1 MMLPLQFLQLT
12 AHLVADFLL
21 QNEQWSQQKEKK
33 IISKVHLLH
42 ILIVFVSSWIF
53 SLQWAFWSAALALTA
68 LHFLTD
74 VTKSLIKV
82 KWNKDWFFIDQFIH
96 IIIIVAV
103 VWLYSKSGMNE
114 LPSFINTQTAAIIF
128 AYTLCVK
135 PSNIIIRYIFRYFSI
150 PAPLETNNENG
161 GGLPNAGK
169 LIGITE
175 RLLVLTLVLLQQ
187 YSVVGF
193 IIAAKSILRFSDA
206 QKTEY
211 VLVGTLLS
219 FGIAIL
225 MGVMVSYL

>member
-1 MMLPLQFLQLT
+1 MMLTLLFLQLT

-21 QNEQWSQQKEKK
+21 QSENWSLQKEKK
-33 IISKVHLLH
+33 IISKLHLWH
-42 ILIVFVSSWIF
+42 ILIVFVSSWLF
-53 SLQWAFWSAALALTA
+53 SLQWAFWPAALSLTA
-68 LHFLTD
+68 LHLLAD

-82 KWNKDWFFIDQFIH
+82 KWNKDWFFIDQSIH
-96 IIIIVAV
+96 IIIIIII
-103 VWLYSKSGMNE
+103 VWLYSESGANQ
-114 LPSFINTQTAAIIF
+114 LPVFVNSQIAAIIF

-150 PAPLETNNENG
+150 PTPAETNNENG

-225 MGVMVSYL
+225 MGVMVSYV

>member
-1 MMLPLQFLQLT
+1 MILTLLFLQLT

-21 QNEQWSQQKEKK
+21 QSEHWSLQKGRK
-33 IISKVHLLH
+33 IISKFHIWH
-42 ILIVFVSSWIF
+42 ILIVFTSAWLF
-53 SLQWAFWSAALALTA
+53 SLQWAFWSAALALSL

-74 VTKSLIKV
+74 IAKSFLRV

-96 IIIIVAV
+96 IVIIIVI
-103 VWLYSKSGMNE
+103 VWLYEQSGDNQV
-114 LPSFINTQTAAIIF
+114 PAFISTKTVAIIF

-135 PSNIIIRYIFRYFSI
+135 PSNIIIRYIFRYFAI
-150 PAPLETNNENG
+150 PAPVETTDENSD
-161 GGLPNAGK
+161 GLPNAGK

-175 RLLVLTLVLLQQ
+175 RLLVLTLALMQQ

-206 QKTEY
+206 KKSEY

-225 MGVMVSYL
+225 LGVMIGYV

>member
-1 MMLPLQFLQLT
+1 MILTLLFLQLT
-12 AHLVADFLL
+12 AHLAADFLL
-21 QNEQWSQQKEKK
+21 QSERWSLQKEKK
-33 IISKVHLLH
+33 IVSKIHIWH
-42 ILIVFVSSWIF
+42 ILIVFASAWLF
-53 SLQWAFWSAALALTA
+53 SLQWAFWSAAFAIA
-68 LHFLTD
+68 ILHFLTD
-74 VTKSLIKV
+74 MAKSFIRV

-96 IIIIVAV
+96 VVIIIAI
-103 VWLYSKSGMNE
+103 VWLYAQSGVNQI
-114 LPSFINTQTAAIIF
+114 PAFINTQTAAIIF

-150 PAPLETNNENG
+150 PAPVETNNENG

-225 MGVMVSYL
+225 MGVIVGYF

>member
-1 MMLPLQFLQLT
+1 MMINLLFLQLT

-21 QNEQWSQQKEKK
+21 QSEHWSLQKEKK
-33 IISKVHLLH
+33 IISKIHIFH
-42 ILIVFVSSWIF
+42 ILIVFASSWLF
-53 SLQWAFWSAALALTA
+53 SLQLAFWSAALALTV

-74 VTKSLIKV
+74 VIKSLIRV
-82 KWNKDWFFIDQFIH
+82 KWNKDWFFIDQFAH
-96 IIIIVAV
+96 IIIITAI
-103 VWLYSKSGMNE
+103 VWFYVDSGMNQ
-114 LPSFINTQTAAIIF
+114 LPVFITPRIAAIIF

-135 PSNIIIRYIFRYFSI
+135 PSNIIIRYIFRYFSVKA
-150 PAPLETNNENG
+150 PAETEEENG

-225 MGVMVSYL
+225 MGVMVSYF

>member
-1 MMLPLQFLQLT
+1 MITLLFLQLT

-21 QNEQWSQQKEKK
+21 QSEHWSLQKEKK
-33 IISKVHLLH
+33 IISKIHIWH
-42 ILIVFVSSWIF
+42 ILIVFASSWLF
-53 SLQWAFWSAALALTA
+53 SLQLAFWSAALALTA

-74 VTKSLIKV
+74 VTKSFIRI

-96 IIIIVAV
+96 VAIVIAI
-103 VWLYSKSGMNE
+103 VWLYKQSGENQIPA
-114 LPSFINTQTAAIIF
+114 LINTRVAAIIF

-150 PAPLETNNENG
+150 KAPTETEDENG

-225 MGVMVSYL
+225 MGVMVSYF